1 MAATYNGS
9 DKRLAYLFE
18 NGGGGGGGSANIW
31 TGTKADYEAQAS
43 QIADGTQ
50 VNITDDEIQ
59 SLIVSSY
66 DVYSTEEKEVG
77 VWTDGKPLYQKTVY
91 IASVT
96 SGTSYAH
103 GAENVENNIIKNIK
117 AKRNVGWFSSGHIFQ
132 DGTGYISESFS
143 IIPSPTTLYAYLY
156 GNTISD
162 CSVTIQYTK
171 TTDVAGSGI
180 FVPSGSAAVH
190 YSTTEQIIGTWING
204 KPLYRK
210 TIYVGNSVTLNAQ
223 YDVPHDLVNIDEIVN
238 KSGTYYDDADARQYP
253 LPNMRVTYSESVW
266 IACFVPSNHTPILA
280 IQTGGY
286 RYGNISKISVT
297 LDYTKTT
304 D

>member
-31 TGTKADYEAQAS
+31 TGTQAEYEAQAS

-66 DVYSTEEKEVG
+66 SVYSTEEKEVG
-77 VWTDGKPLYQKTVY
+77 TWVDGKPLYQKTLYFSGTIIRNQWVNHNIADVDKIWIFDAFGKRSTDY
-91 IASVT
+91 RYNGINYFASDDFMASVVNRT
-96 SGTSYAH
+96 Q
-103 GAENVENNIIKNIK
+103 I
-117 AKRNVGWFSSGHIFQ
+117 
-132 DGTGYISESFS
+132 YISYPLE
-143 IIPSPTTLYAYLY
+143 
-156 GNTISD
+156 TIMTEGYFT
-162 CSVTIQYTK
+162 VRYTK

-223 YDVPHDLVNIDEIVN
+223 YDVPHDLINIDEIVN

>member
-1 MAATYNGS
+1 MGTYTGS
-9 DKRLAYLFE
+9 DKRLKYLFE
-18 NGGGGGGGSANIW
+18 NGGGGGGSANIW
-31 TGTKADYEAQAS
+31 TGTQSEYEAQAS

-77 VWTDGKPLYQKTVY
+77 VWTDGKPLYQKTIKTSLTV
-91 IASVT
+91 ASQSSATITQLSDIDHLMVKEGTFLESGIIYTMNEMSNRISFNKSTGNLIFT
-96 SGTSYAH
+96 SAT
-103 GAENVENNIIKNIK
+103 GASWNGEI
-117 AKRNVGWFSSGHIFQ
+117 Q
-132 DGTGYISESFS
+132 
-143 IIPSPTTLYAYLY
+143 L
-156 GNTISD
+156 
-162 CSVTIQYTK
+162 TIQYTK

-190 YSTTEQIIGTWING
+190 YSTTEQVIGTWING

-210 TIYVGNSVTLNAQ
+210 TFYIANSVTMNAQ
-223 YDVPHDLVNIDEIVN
+223 YDVPHDLVNIDEIIN
-238 KSGTYYDDADARQYP
+238 KSGAYYDDVDARQYP

-266 IACFVPSNHTPILA
+266 VACFVPSNGTPILA
-280 IQTGGY
+280 IQSGGY

-297 LDYTKTT
+297 LEYTKTT

>member
-1 MAATYNGS
+1 MGAYTGS
-9 DKRLAYLFE
+9 DKRLKYLFE
-18 NGGGGGGGSANIW
+18 NGGGGSANIW
-31 TGTKADYEAQAS
+31 TGTKAEYEAQAS
-43 QIADGTQ
+43 QIVDGTQ

-77 VWTDGKPLYQKTVY
+77 VWVDGKPLYQKTIDFGALPNNTSKSVSHG
-91 IASVT
+91 IANIEKIVHAFGIGVSAT
-96 SGTSYAH
+96 S
-103 GAENVENNIIKNIK
+103 
-117 AKRNVGWFSSGHIFQ
+117 FL
-132 DGTGYISESFS
+132 
-143 IIPSPTTLYAYLY
+143 IIPFVTVESGRYQVGLEVSTTDVKIYTDYNRSSLY
-156 GNTISD
+156 GY
-162 CSVTIQYTK
+162 VTIQYTK

-180 FVPSGSAAVH
+180 FVPSGAGSVH
-190 YSTTEQIIGTWING
+190 YSTTEQVIGTWING

-210 TIYVGNSVTLNAQ
+210 TFYIANSVTLNAQ
-223 YDVPHDLVNIDEIVN
+223 YDVSHDLVNIDEIIN
-238 KSGTYYDDADARQYP
+238 KSGSYYDDVDARQYP
-253 LPNMRVTYSESVW
+253 FPNMRVTFSESVW
-266 IACFVPSNHTPILA
+266 IACFVPSNGTPILA